1 VIRKL
6 ERVLIIEDDADLRS
20 ALARVLAS
28 WGAEVSEAGTA
39 SEGKALLAGPP
50 PTLLVVDVRL
60 PDQTAFEVLDLA
72 ARRSPAP
79 IVIAM
84 SGKASPEEAF
94 LLAQKGVRA
103 YLAKPVS
110 IGELEEAVRV
120 ATREAPILEPLIS
133 ASVGHVPLREVQRE
147 VRRVMVTE
155 ALARTE
161 GSKSGAARLLQ
172 VSRQALQQIL
182 HRLPISGPRSRPRP
196 ASAPDRAQAGSR
208 VRRTLQGDLQGPL
221 PPPAGVSTRA
231 LEETL
236 VEGEA
241 RGGRRGP

>member
-6 ERVLIIEDDADLRS
+6 ERVMVVEDDVGLRS
-20 ALARVLAS
+20 ALARVLTN
-28 WGAEVSEAGTA
+28 WGARVSEAGTA
-39 SEGKALLAGPP
+39 SEAKALLALGPP
-50 PTLLVVDVRL
+50 PNLLIVDVRL
-60 PDQTAFEVLDLA
+60 PDETAFEILELA

-110 IGELEEAVRV
+110 IGQLEEAVRV
-120 ATREAPILEPLIS
+120 ATGEAPILEPLIS
-133 ASVGHVPLREVQRE
+133 ASVGHVPLREVQKE

-182 HRLPISGPRSRPRP
+182 RRLPRSSPGR
-196 ASAPDRAQAGSR
+196 ASTPDGAQAGSR
-208 VRRTLQGDLQGPL
+208 IRRTVQDHLRGPF
-221 PPPAGVSTRA
+221 PTPAGEPSHA

-236 VEGEA
+236 AEGEE
-241 RGGRRGP
+241 RGDRRGP